1 MQKKQKW
8 SPYAELGV
16 AADASEAQVKTAYKK
31 MALKWH
37 PDKHPEGE
45 REHATEQFKKV
56 SEAYSILSNEKRRQ
70 YFDRHGSMEGEDD
83 AINMDD
89 VFAQMFA
96 GMGANFGF
104 VFDFEDMFEDLA
116 AGLKGS
122 KESKAFSKMFKDLE
136 KSAKRASKPKGRAG
150 RATANKKAKG
160 KALGKDMDDMMMAMV
175 MGDMMGDLMG
185 FGGVAG
191 AGKGKAKGK
200 KSSAKDPFGGMVA
213 AFAGMMEGDDS
224 YEDELPDDLFEGDE
238 YDSDEVEMI
247 GKQMGLA
254 KSEIKIL
261 KRDMKKKYEQAN
273 AHKKQPPKKEEPE
286 AAGKEPA

>member
-8 SPYAELGV
+8 SPYTELGV
-16 AADASEAQVKTAYKK
+16 PRDATEAQVKTAYKK

-37 PDKHPEGE
+37 PDKHPESE

-56 SEAYSILSNEKRRQ
+56 SEAYSILSNEKRRK
-70 YFDRHGSMEGEDD
+70 YFDKHGTMEGEDD

-89 VFAQMFA
+89 LFAEMFA
-96 GMGANFGF
+96 GMGGGASFGF
-104 VFDFEDMFEDLA
+104 TFDFEDMFEDFA
-116 AGLKGS
+116 DGLKGS

-160 KALGKDMDDMMMAMV
+160 KGLGGVKDMDDMMMAMV

-185 FGGVAG
+185 FGGMPG
-191 AGKGKAKGK
+191 AGKGKAKGT
-200 KSSAKDPFGGMVA
+200 KSSAKAKDPFGGMAA
-213 AFAGMMEGDDS
+213 AFAGMMEADDS

-273 AHKKQPPKKEEPE
+273 AHKKQPPKKAEPE
-286 AAGKEPA
+286 